1 MGFDVLS
8 KTSLATLI
16 YKNLPQVSS
25 WSASCRFFSKFH
37 DDCSTGCPSGG
48 EALVQCVCTWHYLW
62 RLLGGFAEERL
73 KGCRK
78 PLRNKWAPPCFP
90 FLSIC
95 IISGYSEQF
104 YFCLPAQCSFF
115 VLLLC
120 QCSSLVCLFLQTVQG
135 VNGPAVCLV
144 PSFLVFSASF
154 NFLRCLFSVYRFVK
168 IQFLR
173 LLNERKKNHRT
184 PHHGDPAIYR
194 HHPSLQG

>member
-73 KGCRK
+73 K
-78 PLRNKWAPPCFP
+78 
-90 FLSIC
+90 
-95 IISGYSEQF
+95 
-104 YFCLPAQCSFF
+104 PAQCSFF